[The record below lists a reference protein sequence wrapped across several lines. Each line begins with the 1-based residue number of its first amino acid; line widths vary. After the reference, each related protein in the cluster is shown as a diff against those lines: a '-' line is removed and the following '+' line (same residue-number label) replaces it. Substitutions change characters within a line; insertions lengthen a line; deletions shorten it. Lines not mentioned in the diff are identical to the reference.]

1 MAKTKKDNVNHP
13 THYNIGEIEVI
24 DYIKDKLGYDE
35 FIGYLTGNLLKYI
48 SRYKHKNGIED
59 LKKAEWY
66 LKYLISYMENAQ

>member
-1 MAKTKKDNVNHP
+1 MTKTEKDNVNHP

-24 DYIKDKLGYDE
+24 DYIKDKLEYDE

-48 SRYKHKNGIED
+48 SRYKYKNGIED

-66 LKYLISYMENAQ
+66 LKYLINYMESA